1 MKKVYISKLTTL
13 LLTFFVFTVN
23 AEISLKIDR
32 DLLAGN
38 EPFVPVIPLKGNTQ
52 ISGSQVTIQS
62 QHAIICNRIE
72 DYIPNSGV
80 KVRLLD
86 PNGDNKGDGISA
98 GDLALQ
104 GVQSNINYNLGFKTL
119 NVTSQ
124 NRSKALCL
132 SSEDFDVI
140 FKDSMSVEPEPASL
154 VVYNFLNEPQGGYAI
169 GDPVIYEIIYENTT
183 AANQLIDFVE
193 YYPYDKTIDAYF
205 TSPGGNINCS
215 ILDQNDQVVPGSFCQ
230 SSGGVVRDV
239 DLEPGHKIKM
249 SMSRTINNNSIDGSK
264 LQMMAAVFSKVGTID
279 STGSGTSRAANY
291 SFSGFS
297 YQHQLVPVKAN

>member
-38 EPFVPVIPLKGNTQ
+38 EPFVPVIPLQGNTQ
-52 ISGSQVTIQS
+52 ISGHQVTIQS

-72 DYIPNSGV
+72 DYVPNSGV

-86 PNGDNKGDGISA
+86 PNGDNKGDGVSA

-132 SSEDFDVI
+132 SAENFDVI
-140 FKDSMSVEPEPASL
+140 FKDSLSVEPEPASL

-169 GDPVIYEIIYENTT
+169 GDPVIYEIVYENTT
-183 AANQLIDFVE
+183 TANQLIDLVE

-205 TSPGGNINCS
+205 SPGGNISCS
-215 ILDQNDQVVPGSFCQ
+215 ILDQSDQVVPGSFCQ
-230 SSGGVVRDV
+230 SFDGVVRDV
-239 DLEPGHKIKM
+239 DLQPGHKIRM
-249 SMSRTINNNSIDGSK
+249 SMSRTINENSIDGSE
-264 LQMMAAVFSKVGTID
+264 LQMMAAVFTKVGTID
-279 STGSGTSRAANY
+279 STSSGASRTSY

-297 YQHQLVPVKAN
+297 YQHQLVPVIAN